1 MRHRK
6 LLIFIIYS
14 AWFIEAELWV
24 IEVLFSCSPKNVIM
38 KLTVPGWT
46 STFGSWPSPLNAS
59 SRASRC
65 SLTENSEGSSG
76 RLSSSSSS
84 SGARGCWGPCP
95 SPWLIQASCHSQWMR
110 RLIKHSKLLTRWP
123 VVPAKWCFSGAQVLK
138 EACPGASR
146 HVPITLLRTLSQWCR
161 FATKLNIRGAME
173 VFRMSTVKHVRY
185 LLLLL
190 PVSWLWWYCKLLWE
204 A

>member
-14 AWFIEAELWV
+14 AWFLIGELLSDL
-24 IEVLFSCSPKNVIM
+24 IAFFSCSLKIVIM
-38 KLTVPGWT
+38 KLVVPGWI
-46 STFGSWPSPLNAS
+46 STFGSWSSPLKMS

-65 SLTENSEGSSG
+65 SLTKNSEGSSG

-173 VFRMSTVKHVRY
+173 VFRMPTMKHVRY

-190 PVSWLWWYCKLLWE
+190 PVS
-204 A
+204 

>member
-1 MRHRK
+1 MAC
-6 LLIFIIYS
+6 IGIIYS

-76 RLSSSSSS
+76 RLPSSSPSRV
-84 SGARGCWGPCP
+84 RGHWGLRP
-95 SPWLIQASCHSQWMR
+95 SPWLTRASRHSRWMR
-110 RLIKHSKLLTRWP
+110 RLLNWRKLLTRWP
-123 VVPAKWCFSGAQVLK
+123 VDPAKCCFSGAHVLK
-138 EACPGASR
+138 EASPGASR
-146 HVPITLLRTLSQWCR
+146 KELITPLRTLSQWWR
-161 FATKLNIRGAME
+161 FAT
-173 VFRMSTVKHVRY
+173 
-185 LLLLL
+185 
-190 PVSWLWWYCKLLWE
+190 
-204 A
+204 